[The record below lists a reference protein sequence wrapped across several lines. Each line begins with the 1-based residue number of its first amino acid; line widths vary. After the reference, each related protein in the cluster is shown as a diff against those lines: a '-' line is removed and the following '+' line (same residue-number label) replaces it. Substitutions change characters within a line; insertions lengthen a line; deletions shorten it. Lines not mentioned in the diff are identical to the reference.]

1 VVKPAAADIPDVIPK
16 PIARG
21 RATMATVKPA
31 IRSVNKS
38 LRFLANSFLLG
49 QKEKNISECKQTN
62 APLSVTVITL

>member
-1 VVKPAAADIPDVIPK
+1 
-16 PIARG
+16 
-21 RATMATVKPA
+21 M
-31 IRSVNKS
+31 RSVNKS